1 MRRPTGILF
10 ALVAPALAGAA
21 CSDTTIE
28 SGDASADLPY
38 AEAMAAVCTRTEA
51 DLAELPEPPDAITVA
66 DFSAEVARILSG
78 EADAARRLDAPDEL
92 AADHRAFVSNTDEH
106 AAGWRR
112 LAEAG
117 DSSIGDEMTRI
128 AELTLG
134 RDDLATEMGIPDCR
148 RES

>member
-1 MRRPTGILF
+1 MRRVTGILF
-10 ALVAPALAGAA
+10 ALGTAGLAVAG
-21 CSDTTIE
+21 CSGTTIE
-28 SGDASADLPY
+28 SGDSSADLPY
-38 AEAMAAVCTRTEA
+38 AEAMATVCTRTEA
-51 DLAELPEPPDAITVA
+51 GLADLPEPPDAITVA
-66 DFSAEVARILSG
+66 DFSAEVARILG
-78 EADAARRLDAPDEL
+78 EEADAARRVEAPDEL
-92 AADHRAFVSNTDEH
+92 AADHRAFVANTDEQ

-117 DSSIGDEMTRI
+117 DGPIGDEMTRI